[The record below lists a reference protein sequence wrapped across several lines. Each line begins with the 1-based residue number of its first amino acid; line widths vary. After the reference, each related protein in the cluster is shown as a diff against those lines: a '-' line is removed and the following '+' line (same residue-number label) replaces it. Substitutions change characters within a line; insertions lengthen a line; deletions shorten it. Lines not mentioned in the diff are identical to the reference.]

1 MRKIGF
7 LEQKNCYFKD
17 KNVILSKIFKIT
29 MLFKCPQCEKVIDM
43 TLEELALSKKVVVC
57 PQCLNEFLAQDVDIP
72 ASMLRTNI
80 ATKGAH
86 KQLYCHSCGE
96 SLPIAGIKYCP
107 YCGASQNLAAPA
119 AVAEPTASTQSET
132 HPSTEAM
139 GDSNLKSNE
148 DKAVVEDDAYDMMSH
163 LPFIRP
169 IPRIP
174 SKREVMGS
182 PLTRAICY
190 VIIFLLIALFLFV
203 LYLSNIDDGSMARSI
218 GLDVE

>member
-1 MRKIGF
+1 
-7 LEQKNCYFKD
+7 
-17 KNVILSKIFKIT
+17 
-29 MLFKCPQCEKVIDM
+29 MLFKCPQCGKIIDM

-80 ATKGAH
+80 ATTSAQ

-96 SLPIAGIKYCP
+96 SLPVAGLKFCP

-119 AVAEPTASTQSET
+119 AVVEGDTASQESQSSTQ
-132 HPSTEAM
+132 AL
-139 GDSNLKSNE
+139 GDSNLQSNE
-148 DKAVVEDDAYDMMSH
+148 DKTVVEDDAYDMMEH

-169 IPRIP
+169 LPRLP

-182 PLTRAICY
+182 PLTRIVCY
-190 VIIFLLIALFLFV
+190 IIIFILIAIFLFV
-203 LYLSNIDDGSMARSI
+203 VYLSNFDEDGSIARSI
-218 GLDVE
+218 GLKFE